1 MQNGHRTVTLV
12 LDIPAVQ
19 WGTQN
24 INAVRDA
31 LAQVGADPEQA
42 RAARGSVVL
51 RFSDALPEFNP
62 FLNSGVAAFLQSVY
76 AEFPHILYFLDPD
89 PANGALDGYFASVG
103 ALYENEFGAWV
114 LWDDDVADAFYEILA
129 NAAEFAV
136 AQDDDW
142 VAVVEAYEYDPR
154 QTRFEEIRAILVARG
169 VIPE

>member
-1 MQNGHRTVTLV
+1 VTLQ

-31 LAQVGADPEQA
+31 LTRLSADPERA
-42 RAARGSVVL
+42 RASRGSVVL

-62 FLNSGVAAFLQSVY
+62 YLNSGVAAFLQSMY
-76 AEFPHILYFLDPD
+76 EEFPHILYFLDPD
-89 PANGALDGYFASVG
+89 PAKGALEGYFASVG
-103 ALYENEFGAWV
+103 ALYENQFGAWI
-114 LWDDDVADAFYEILA
+114 LWDEDVANALYEALA
-129 NAAEFAV
+129 DAAEFAI

-142 VAVVEAYEYDPR
+142 VAVAEAYEYDER
-154 QTRFEEIRAILVARG
+154 QTRFKEIRAILIARG